1 MQKELEAVRQI
12 IKKYK
17 TADPF
22 DIAERMGFLI
32 EKRPL
37 GSLRAFYRI
46 SRRNKFITLNST
58 LNDYQKRVECAH
70 ELGHYVLHKEY
81 NTFMLSSIGQSSAR
95 FEKEADRFAVYLLL
109 SQYSKCTFENCDI
122 YQISAMT
129 GIEPYRLKLIYENSI
144 F

>member
-1 MQKELEAVRQI
+1 MQKELEAVQQI

-22 DIAERMGFLI
+22 DIAERMGFI
-32 EKRPL
+32 VEKRPL

-46 SRRNKFITLNST
+46 SRRNKFITLNSS
-58 LNDYQKRVECAH
+58 L
-70 ELGHYVLHKEY
+70 YVLHKEY

-95 FEKEADRFAVYLLL
+95 YEREADRFAVYLLL
-109 SQYSKCTFENCDI
+109 SQYSKRTFESCDI

-129 GIEPYRLKLIYENSI
+129 GIELYRLNLIK

>member
-1 MQKELEAVRQI
+1 MQKELEAVQQI

-22 DIAERMGFLI
+22 DITERMGFII
-32 EKRPL
+32 EEKPL

-46 SRRNKFITLNST
+46 SRRNKFIALNSN
-58 LNDYQKRVECAH
+58 LEDYQKRVECAH

-109 SQYSKCTFENCDI
+109 AMYDPDDFMEYTIE
-122 YQISAMT
+122 QISALT
-129 GIEPYRLKLIYENSI
+129 GIEPYRVKLICRK
-144 F
+144 